1 MNTSRPNLEQLNAF
15 VDGELDLQ
23 RQLEL
28 ESLTRTAEPLRAQAA
43 HLAGLRDTVK
53 REAEYHRAPALLR
66 QRIARAA
73 QEASPEATPRT
84 APPTTSHPAQQPSP
98 RRLARPLVAR
108 RVQALGAGLA
118 MAMLFSWAL
127 IATLW
132 RPGADDL
139 VLRDV
144 VASHVRSTLS
154 NRLIDVAS
162 SDQHTVKP
170 WLSARL
176 DFSPPIAEPA
186 SPGATLTGAR
196 LDYVNGRPVAAVV
209 YRQHQHIIDL
219 FMWPTTARDAAA
231 RVESLNGFHAAH
243 AVHGGMD
250 YWAVSDI
257 NGEELLA
264 LLAAQARG
272 EGASRDR

>member
-1 MNTSRPNLEQLNAF
+1 MSGQRPDHQQLNAF
-15 VDGELDLQ
+15 IDGELDLQ

-28 ESLTRTAEPLRAQAA
+28 ESAMSTDEALRAQATQ
-43 HLAGLRDTVK
+43 LTSLRDAVK
-53 REAEYHRAPALLR
+53 REAEYHRAPESLRLRIAQVTQAPLPAAVPKNAAPSGTRRPSSRGLALLL
-66 QRIARAA
+66 
-73 QEASPEATPRT
+73 P
-84 APPTTSHPAQQPSP
+84 
-98 RRLARPLVAR
+98 R

-118 MAMLFSWAL
+118 MAMLFGWAL
-127 IATLW
+127 IATPW
-132 RPGADDL
+132 RPGADEL
-139 VLRDV
+139 VLHDV
-144 VASHVRSTLS
+144 VASHVRSTLG

-170 WLSARL
+170 WLSSRL
-176 DFSPPIAEPA
+176 DYSPPIAEPA
-186 SPGATLTGAR
+186 AEGATLAGAR
-196 LDYVNGRPVAAVV
+196 VDYVNGRPVAAVV
-209 YRQHQHIIDL
+209 YRQHQHVIDL
-219 FMWPTTARDAAA
+219 FVWPTAARDAAA

-264 LLAAQARG
+264 LLAAQTRG

>member
-1 MNTSRPNLEQLNAF
+1 MNTPRPSQEQLNAF

-28 ESLTRTAEPLRAQAA
+28 ESLMRSDEPLRAQAA
-43 HLAGLRDTVK
+43 QLASLRDAVK
-53 REAEYHRAPALLR
+53 REAEYHRAPVSLR
-66 QRIARAA
+66 ERIARIS
-73 QEASPEATPRT
+73 QEALPQTTRET
-84 APPTTSHPAQQPSP
+84 APRPARRLSP
-98 RRLARPLVAR
+98 RLLHPLLPR
-108 RVQALGAGLA
+108 RVQALGACLA

-132 RPGADDL
+132 RPGADEL

-170 WLSARL
+170 WLSSKL
-176 DFSPPIAEPA
+176 DFSPPITEPA

-196 LDYVNGRPVAAVV
+196 VDYVNGRPVAAVV
-209 YRQHQHIIDL
+209 YRQHQHVIDL
-219 FMWPTTARDAAA
+219 FVWPTTAPDATA
-231 RVESLNGFHAAH
+231 RIESMNGFHAAH

-257 NGEELLA
+257 NGDELLA
-264 LLAAQARG
+264 LLAAQIRN
-272 EGASRDR
+272 ESASRDR

>member
-1 MNTSRPNLEQLNAF
+1 MSTPRPNLEQLNAF

-28 ESLTRTAEPLRAQAA
+28 ESLMRSDERLRAQAA
-43 HLAGLRDTVK
+43 QLANLRDAVK
-53 REAEYHRAPALLR
+53 RETEYHRAPASLR
-66 QRIARAA
+66 ERIA
-73 QEASPEATPRT
+73 QATQDTRPHARPGT
-84 APPTTSHPAQQPSP
+84 APRPMHQPSSH
-98 RRLARPLVAR
+98 RLARRLLPR
-108 RVQALGAGLA
+108 RVQTLGAGLA

-127 IATLW
+127 MATLW

-139 VLRDV
+139 ALRDV

-170 WLSARL
+170 WLSSRL
-176 DFSPPIAEPA
+176 DFSPPINEPA

-196 LDYVNGRPVAAVV
+196 VDYVNGRPVAAVV
-209 YRQHQHIIDL
+209 YRQHQHVIDL
-219 FMWPTTARDAAA
+219 FVWPTTARDATATI
-231 RVESLNGFHAAH
+231 ESLNGFHAAH

-264 LLAAQARG
+264 LLAAQTRG
-272 EGASRDR
+272 DGASRDR

>member
-1 MNTSRPNLEQLNAF
+1 MSTPRPNQDQLNAF

-28 ESLTRTAEPLRAQAA
+28 ESLMRSDEPLRAQAA
-43 HLAGLRDTVK
+43 QLASLRDTVK
-53 REAEYHRAPALLR
+53 RGAEYHRAPASLR
-66 QRIARAA
+66 QRLA
-73 QEASPEATPRT
+73 QATQDAWPQVEPVTPPASRRERQR
-84 APPTTSHPAQQPSP
+84 PT
-98 RRLARPLVAR
+98 RPLLPR
-108 RVQALGAGLA
+108 RVQALGASLA

-127 IATLW
+127 IATLS
-132 RPGADDL
+132 RPGAEDL

-170 WLSARL
+170 WLSSKL
-176 DFSPPIAEPA
+176 DFSPPISEPA

-196 LDYVNGRPVAAVV
+196 VDYVNGRPVAAVV
-209 YRQHQHIIDL
+209 YRQHQHVIDL
-219 FMWPTTARDAAA
+219 FVWPTTARDATA
-231 RVESLNGFHAAH
+231 RIESLNGFHAAH

-257 NGEELLA
+257 NGDELLA
-264 LLAAQARG
+264 LLAEQTRG
-272 EGASRDR
+272 DGASRDR